1 MFALWGIYV
10 CKQLEGVYL
19 KGAYLWELCTHTIP
33 KPATHVHSTCAIG
46 GGTRGGA
53 PGARLPPPFKLSGI
67 VTFLTIPRRW
77 NTCSDGSAIPEHGK
91 RHSKNTSSP
100 NINLST
106 NMTSETISEHLI
118 LNWGTIHPDFP
129 SMCVLMHACP
139 PPNFKYLPPP
149 MCGYSQ

>member
-53 PGARLPPPFKLSGI
+53 PGARLPPPLQTVWYGDLFDHTPSL
-67 VTFLTIPRRW
+67 
-77 NTCSDGSAIPEHGK
+77 EHMQWMAQQSLNMASNAAKTLGP
-91 RHSKNTSSP
+91 SILAASSP
-100 NINLST
+100 NINLHT
-106 NMTSETISEHLI
+106 NMASEAISEYLI
-118 LNWGTIHPDFP
+118 LNVFLGE
-129 SMCVLMHACP
+129 HAPAP
-139 PPNFKYLPPP
+139 P
-149 MCGYSQ
+149 